1 MKPRMKPRLK
11 LPTLKTVSQDLS
23 FAKGILEKRP
33 FDVLLQVTNRCN
45 MKCSFCDF
53 WPNPA
58 PKGQELTL
66 AEFSRIADE
75 LRELGTFLISIEGGE
90 PFARKDIASVVRV
103 LSRDHITA
111 LFTSGW
117 YVTEEN
123 ARALWDAG
131 LTHACVSIDFS
142 DPARHD
148 AKRQLDGTTKRA
160 WRAVDL
166 FRETAPRGGRQVNV
180 MSVLMESNWQDM
192 EALFLQS
199 LAHDVGHQVTLLS
212 TGGTRRNAG
221 EDDLLPPIGV
231 AAHMTTLFDRY
242 PHVRFFREYFERM
255 DAFLSGSTM
264 PICQAGAQA
273 FNIDH
278 VGNVASCIER
288 IGKPVGNVRDASLM
302 DLHARLRSDM
312 EEVHGCQMCWTACR
326 GIADALGDGGT
337 LKNFRDLSSRSR
349 TY

>member
-1 MKPRMKPRLK
+1 MR
-11 LPTLKTVSQDLS
+11 LPTLKTVRRDLA
-23 FAKGILEKRP
+23 FTEGILQKRP
-33 FDVLLQVTNRCN
+33 FDVLIQVTNRCN

-58 PKGQELTL
+58 PRGEELTL
-66 AEFSRIADE
+66 DEFSRIARE
-75 LRELGTFLISIEGGE
+75 LKQLGTFLISIEGGE
-90 PFARKDIASVVRV
+90 PFVRKDIVDVVRV
-103 LSRDHITA
+103 LSEEHITA

-117 YVTEEN
+117 HVTEQN

-148 AKRQLDGTTKRA
+148 DKRKLAGTTERA

-166 FRETAPRGGRQVNV
+166 FRDSAPRGGLQVNV
-180 MSVLMESNWQDM
+180 MSVLMESNWRDM

-199 LAHDVGHQVTLLS
+199 RAHDVGHQVTMLS

-221 EDDLLPPIGV
+221 HDDLLPPLGV
-231 AAHMTTLFDRY
+231 AAHMTTLFDKY

-255 DAFLSGSTM
+255 DAFVSGAPM
-264 PICQAGAQA
+264 PRCEAGVQA

-288 IGKPVGNVRDASLM
+288 IGKPVGNIREASLVE
-302 DLHARLRSDM
+302 LHERLRNDLD
-312 EEVHGCQMCWTACR
+312 EVHGCQMCWTACR

-337 LKNFRDLSSRSR
+337 MKNLADLGRRNR

>member
-1 MKPRMKPRLK
+1 MK
-11 LPTLKTVSQDLS
+11 LPTLDVVRRDLRFTRGIVS
-23 FAKGILEKRP
+23 KRP
-33 FDVLLQVTNRCN
+33 FDVLIQVTNRCN

-58 PKGQELTL
+58 PKGEELTL
-66 AEFSRIADE
+66 AEFERIAGE
-75 LRELGTFLISIEGGE
+75 LSELGTFLISIEGGE
-90 PFARKDIASVVRV
+90 PFVRKDIVDVVRV

-117 YVTEEN
+117 YVTDDN

-131 LTHACVSIDFS
+131 LTHASVSIDFS

-148 AKRQLDGTTKRA
+148 DKRKLVGTTERA
-160 WRAVDL
+160 WRAVNLLRD
-166 FRETAPRGGRQVNV
+166 TAPRGGRQVNV
-180 MSVLMESNWQDM
+180 MSVLMNSNWRDM

-199 LAHDVGHQVTLLS
+199 RAHDVGHQVTLLS
-212 TGGTRRNAG
+212 TGGTRRAAG
-221 EDDLLPPIGV
+221 EDDLLPPVGV
-231 AAHMTTLFDRY
+231 AAHMTALFDKYR
-242 PHVRFFREYFERM
+242 HVRFFREYYERL
-255 DAFLSGSTM
+255 DAFVSGGAM
-264 PICQAGAQA
+264 PTCQAGAQA

-288 IGKPVGNVRDASLM
+288 IGEPVGNIRDASLTE
-302 DLHARLRSDM
+302 LHRRLTSDM
-312 EEVHGCQMCWTACR
+312 RDVHNCQLCWTACR

-337 LKNFRDLSSRSR
+337 LRNLRDLSTRSR